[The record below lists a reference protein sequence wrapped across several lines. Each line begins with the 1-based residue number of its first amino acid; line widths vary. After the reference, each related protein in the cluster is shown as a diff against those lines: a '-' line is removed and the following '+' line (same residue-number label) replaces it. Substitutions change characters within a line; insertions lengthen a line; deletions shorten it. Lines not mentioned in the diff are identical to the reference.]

1 MQFSSN
7 KIDSI
12 NDIPDI
18 DSIKLKDLNIHY
30 HGGCSAYKGQGA
42 GRRLTYRTSAVCNLG
57 DILDSVWTEL
67 AIKTVERILGQNI
80 SKRYRISSVSTV
92 FPLKSVLIKQLCMP
106 LWISAH
112 QNVGIVSS
120 GYPETS
126 SSVPLV
132 FQKNNHLNPADQ
144 PDFCFCELSI

>member
-67 AIKTVERILGQNI
+67 AIKTVERILGAEYLEKVQNFVREYGI
-80 SKRYRISSVSTV
+80 PTEKRSDKTIMNAALDICTSERWNRFEWVS
-92 FPLKSVLIKQLCMP
+92 
-106 LWISAH
+106 
-112 QNVGIVSS
+112 
-120 GYPETS
+120 
-126 SSVPLV
+126 
-132 FQKNNHLNPADQ
+132 
-144 PDFCFCELSI
+144 

>member
-12 NDIPDI
+12 KDIPDI

-67 AIKTVERILGQNI
+67 AIKTVERILGAEYLEKVQDFVREYGIPTEKRSDKTIMNAALDICTSERWNRSSKKIITSTRLI
-80 SKRYRISSVSTV
+80 SRV
-92 FPLKSVLIKQLCMP
+92 FFFANYPYKGCTKHQLV
-106 LWISAH
+106 I
-112 QNVGIVSS
+112 
-120 GYPETS
+120 
-126 SSVPLV
+126 
-132 FQKNNHLNPADQ
+132 
-144 PDFCFCELSI
+144 